1 MDQLSIHSKKWVALK
16 GTGPSALAIQFD
28 LKFFENSEDVTS
40 LILTNLKKFSTLS
53 NVNSTSTESIKQKIL
68 KFVAIPPFIAN
79 SYDSSSPMKL
89 LDVPVHF
96 LAETNSFDT
105 KHKGLNGFPK
115 AEEETR
121 HLIKFM
127 WEASMVK
134 FPTTIYI
141 NSLDPHVL
149 E

>member
-1 MDQLSIHSKKWVALK
+1 
-16 GTGPSALAIQFD
+16 
-28 LKFFENSEDVTS
+28 
-40 LILTNLKKFSTLS
+40 
-53 NVNSTSTESIKQKIL
+53 
-68 KFVAIPPFIAN
+68 
-79 SYDSSSPMKL
+79 MKL
-89 LDVPVHF
+89 LDVTVHF
-96 LAETNSFDT
+96 LAETNIFDT

-149 E
+149 EWAKKPHTETISPPVQILSADSNFYTPSNSNVSNLASAVVLMKEYLEKNQATETK